1 MKTTKCLC
9 LAAAALTLTA
19 CSNDDEN
26 LNGGPVAAQVTAGIG
41 RVQTRA
47 SGTTWDSGDAIGIS
61 TTSQSQTSYVNMKYT
76 TGGDG
81 NFTHAAEL
89 GGEASGIFFQ
99 DADETVTFC
108 AYYPYDEDSNE
119 GSRPG
124 EEGIITDVTTTDQ
137 TRQSTFDF
145 LFATG
150 ATASKSQP
158 TVSFNNTVKE
168 NTSFTHRMSR
178 LVLNFIAGP
187 DVNLADLSKYTLSG
201 LSMTGSFDTAT
212 GTAYAT
218 GAASDLTMDA
228 TGITS
233 SSLILFPQTVTEA
246 TLKVV
251 LGGQNYTAAL
261 TFPKANAVQGLESGY
276 SYIYNVTIGDNSEN
290 TRSAGTSGCEV
301 RLVEVQ
307 DMNERTR
314 QSQ

>member
-1 MKTTKCLC
+1 MKTTIKKKYLIF
-9 LAAAALTLTA
+9 AAAALTLTA

-76 TGGDG
+76 TSGDG

-89 GGEASGIFFQ
+89 GGEDSGMFFQ

-137 TRQSTFDF
+137 TKQSTFDF

-150 ATASKSQP
+150 ATASKSSP

-178 LVLNFIAGP
+178 LALNFIAGP
-187 DVNLADLSKYTLSG
+187 DVKLADLSEYTLSG
-201 LSMTGSFDTAT
+201 LSMTGSFNTAT
-212 GTAYAT
+212 GEVKAT
-218 GAASDLTMDA
+218 DTASDLTMDA

-233 SSLILFPQTVTEA
+233 SSLILFPQAVTDA

-251 LGGQNYTAAL
+251 LGGQNYTATL

-276 SYIYNVTIGDNSEN
+276 SYKYNVTIYKEELNITKANIEPWVDASVEN
-290 TRSAGTSGCEV
+290 DGNVDATI
-301 RLVEVQ
+301 
-307 DMNERTR
+307 
-314 QSQ
+314 

>member
-1 MKTTKCLC
+1 MKKKYLIF
-9 LAAAALTLTA
+9 AAAALTLTA

-41 RVQTRA
+41 GVQTRA

-61 TTSQSQTSYVNMKYT
+61 TIGSTLTSYANMKYT
-76 TGGDG
+76 TLGDG

-89 GGEASGIFFQ
+89 GGEDSGMFFQ
-99 DADETVTFC
+99 DADETVTFR
-108 AYYPYDEDSNE
+108 AYYPFHGNE
-119 GSRPG
+119 YTDAGTIS
-124 EEGIITDVTTTDQ
+124 DVTTDDQ
-137 TRQSTFDF
+137 TKQSTFDF

-187 DVNLADLSKYTLSG
+187 DVDLADLSDYTLSG

-212 GTAYAT
+212 GEAKAT
-218 GAASDLTMDA
+218 GTASDLTMDA

-233 SSLILFPQTVTEA
+233 SSLILFPQAGYEA

-251 LGGQNYTAAL
+251 LGGQTYTATL
-261 TFPKANAVQGLESGY
+261 TFSKANAVQGLESGY
-276 SYIYNVTIGDNSEN
+276 SYKYNVTIYKEELNITKANIEPWVDASVEN
-290 TRSAGTSGCEV
+290 DGNVDATI
-301 RLVEVQ
+301 
-307 DMNERTR
+307 
-314 QSQ
+314 

>member
-1 MKTTKCLC
+1 MKTTIKKKYLIF
-9 LAAAALTLTA
+9 AAAALTLTA

-47 SGTTWDSGDAIGIS
+47 SGTAWENGDAIGIS

-119 GSRPG
+119 ESLPG

-137 TRQSTFDF
+137 TKQSTFDF

-150 ATASKSQP
+150 ATASKSSP

-168 NTSFTHRMSR
+168 NTSFTHRMTKGTY
-178 LVLNFIAGP
+178 F
-187 DVNLADLSKYTLSG
+187 LSG
-201 LSMTGSFDTAT
+201 IKHSGTFNTQDGKATAT
-212 GTAYAT
+212 GDPTT
-218 GAASDLTMDA
+218 DWK
-228 TGITS
+228 I
-233 SSLILFPQTVTEA
+233 
-246 TLKVV
+246 
-251 LGGQNYTAAL
+251 TAANTGTGDKSTYSMILYPQDVASL
-261 TFPKANAVQGLESGY
+261 TFKATINGQDYTCELTPALAAATSYTYNITVKKTKLEVSNCEIANWG
-276 SYIYNVTIGDNSEN
+276 SEN
-290 TRSAGTSGCEV
+290 PVDIDAK
-301 RLVEVQ
+301 
-307 DMNERTR
+307 
-314 QSQ
+314 